1 MRDAESVSSS
11 TFSPFLVS
19 CPESLRG
26 AVAAAAQ
33 LPALDGA
40 RRLPARAAVRHLGQ
54 RLLRQ
59 RRATTASGLPSLGSG
74 PREPRGFSWGA
85 EDAQSQH
92 QQLSR
97 LILPSPLPGA
107 AGFPCRSLPFPLLPL
122 SPAGT
127 DQVLVFFFPFPTGK
141 IQQCQHLPRCS
152 IAICRPEAVLKQQLH
167 LLGRHRQA
175 AKPPQFAI
183 A

>member
-1 MRDAESVSSS
+1 MQTRRRALLQNACGTELIMRDVESVSSS

-33 LPALDGA
+33 LLALDGA

-54 RLLRQ
+54 RLLGQ

-74 PREPRGFSWGA
+74 PREQRGFSWGA

-107 AGFPCRSLPFPLLPL
+107 AGFPCRSLPFPLLLL

-127 DQVLVFFFPFPTGK
+127 DQVLWFFSLFLQAKFSSANIFRDAPLQSAG
-141 IQQCQHLPRCS
+141 
-152 IAICRPEAVLKQQLH
+152 LKLC
-167 LLGRHRQA
+167 
-175 AKPPQFAI
+175 
-183 A
+183 